1 MPEND
6 KVGSAALLLMVKR
19 GLIKE
24 SEILDGSFFHA
35 CARELQ
41 FNKNSAEIKFIL
53 RNQFNIV

>member
-1 MPEND
+1 VPEND

-35 CARELQ
+35 CARE
-41 FNKNSAEIKFIL
+41 IKFIL